1 MLDVLAQLEQALP
14 AMLRDESI
22 WHSLYVDY
30 HPPTVERLWTPW
42 REYRAFLHRIHPC
55 ARQQALF
62 HPHPWPSA
70 MRVLEGEYEMAVGFG
85 PGMEEPPIAALMVSR
100 GDFRYEMTHPD
111 SWHYVRPLGAPTLS
125 VMVTGKPWDRASH
138 KSSKPLQ
145 PLRAEQVAELL
156 RFFRARYPS
165 ASK

>member
-1 MLDVLAQLEQALP
+1 MLDVLARLEQALP

-42 REYRAFLHRIHPC
+42 RAYRAFLHRIHPC

-85 PGMEEPPIAALMVSR
+85 PGMDEPPVAALMVSR

-111 SWHYVRPLGAPTLS
+111 SWHYVRPLGRPTLS
-125 VMVTGKPWDRASH
+125 LMVTGKPWDREAPRSTT
-138 KSSKPLQ
+138 PLRRLQ
-145 PLRAEQVAELL
+145 PEQVAELL
-156 RFFRARYPS
+156 RSFRSLFPA
-165 ASK
+165 AAG